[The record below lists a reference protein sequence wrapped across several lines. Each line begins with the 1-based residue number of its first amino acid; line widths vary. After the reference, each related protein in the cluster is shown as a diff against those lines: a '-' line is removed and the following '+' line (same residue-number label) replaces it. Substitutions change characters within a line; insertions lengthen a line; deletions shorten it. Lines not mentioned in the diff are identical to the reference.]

1 MLVFAPNQKIIV
13 ADDLSKRIE
22 CEIGDAIMLEVDTNP
37 STGYNW
43 LVKNPETYQVIL
55 ESRQIEKTNSTL
67 IGRKT
72 KETFIFR
79 CVNKGKV
86 DIELLYKRAWEKEIL
101 THCSLK
107 VDVK

>member
-55 ESRQIEKTNSTL
+55 ESRQIEKTNTTL
-67 IGRKT
+67 VGSKA
-72 KETFIFR
+72 KETFVFR
-79 CVNKGKV
+79 CVNKG
-86 DIELLYKRAWEKEIL
+86 DANIELLYKRAWEKETLKRCI
-101 THCSLK
+101 LK
-107 VDVK
+107 VEVK